1 MGNGSKATKILM
13 SGNEA
18 IAVGAVEA
26 GISLAVGYPGTPS
39 TDIIEY
45 LAKNFKGNAQWVL
58 NEKIALETAI
68 GASYAGKRA
77 LCTMKHVGLNVASD
91 PLMSITY
98 LGIKGGL
105 TLLVADDPG
114 AYSSQNEQDSRY
126 FARFANMPC
135 FEPSDAQEAK
145 DMTKAAFDLSEE
157 FKLPVM
163 VRSVTR
169 ISHSATPVELSDSRP
184 ENPLSLEKDPAHM
197 LAVPSNVIRCHKE
210 LNDKYARLAGW
221 SVSSVYNKVTRTG
234 FKKGIISSGIAYAYA
249 NEAGAEYNMLK
260 IDFYP
265 FPEKIIED
273 FVKNLDEVWI
283 MEEGEP
289 LIEDI
294 ARRYHKNVRGKLS
307 GDFEREG
314 ELGPD
319 AMIHQ
324 SIDTSETRACMVG
337 QEELPKRPPV
347 MCPGCPHREL
357 YKALKDAVPVFT
369 TGDIGCY
376 TLGATPPL
384 AAMDTCLCMGASIS
398 KAAGIS
404 YQGVKRVA
412 AVIGDSTFLHSGIP
426 ALISAVYNKANILV
440 LILDNSCVAMTGHQ
454 PTPLVG
460 QTAKREQ
467 GGSICLKDLCAACGP
482 ASVDVVNPYKFEEAS
497 KKIKE
502 RLDQEGVH
510 VIISESPCVLIAGK
524 LKKA

>member
-1 MGNGSKATKILM
+1 MGKSSGSTKILM

-45 LAKNFKGNAQWVL
+45 LAKNFSGNAQWVL

-68 GASYAGKRA
+68 GASYAGKRV
-77 LCTMKHVGLNVASD
+77 LCTMKHVGLNVAAD
-91 PLMSITY
+91 PLMSISY
-98 LGIKGGL
+98 LGVKGGL
-105 TLLVADDPG
+105 ALLVADDPG
-114 AYSSQNEQDSRY
+114 AYSSQNEQDSRFY
-126 FARFANMPC
+126 AKFANIPC
-135 FEPSDAQEAK
+135 LEPSDAQEAK

-157 FKLPVM
+157 FSLPIM
-163 VRSVTR
+163 LRSVTR
-169 ISHSATPVELSDSRP
+169 ISHSATPVEINDPRP
-184 ENPLSLEKDPAHM
+184 ENPVSLVKDPAHM

-210 LNDKYARLAGW
+210 LNDKYARLAEW
-221 SVSSVYNKVTRTG
+221 SVTSGFNKVTRSG
-234 FKKGIISSGIAYAYA
+234 YKKGIIASGIAYAYA

-260 IDFYP
+260 IGFYP
-265 FPEKIIED
+265 FPEKIIAN
-273 FVKNLDEVWI
+273 FVKDLDEVWV

-289 LIEDI
+289 LIEEI
-294 ARRYHKNVRGKLS
+294 ARRYHKNVKGKLS
-307 GDFEREG
+307 GDFSREG

-319 AMIHQ
+319 AMLPQ
-324 SIDTSETRACMVG
+324 STDDTEIKACLFS
-337 QEELPKRPPV
+337 QDELAKRPPV

-357 YKALKDAVPVFT
+357 YKALKEAGPVFT

-376 TLGATPPL
+376 TLGAAPPL
-384 AAMDTCLCMGASIS
+384 SAMDTCLCMGASIS

-404 YQGVKRVA
+404 YQGIKRVA

-454 PTPLVG
+454 PTPLTG
-460 QTAKREQ
+460 QTAKKEE
-467 GGSICLKDLCAACGP
+467 GGRVSLKDLCLACGS
-482 ASVDVVNPYKFEEAS
+482 ASVEAVNPYKIDDTAKVISEKLAA
-497 KKIKE
+497 
-502 RLDQEGVH
+502 DGVH